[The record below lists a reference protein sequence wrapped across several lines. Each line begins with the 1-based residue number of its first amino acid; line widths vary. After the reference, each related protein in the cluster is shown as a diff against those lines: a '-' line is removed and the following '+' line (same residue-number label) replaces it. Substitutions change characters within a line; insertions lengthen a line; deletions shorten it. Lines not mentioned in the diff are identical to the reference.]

1 MPNKTA
7 QLKHVISYYAFLLV
21 VWGFFRALIR
31 LPEPIEELVL
41 KPLIWIL
48 PLVFVLKKEGGGLES
63 LGWTTKGLLKS
74 IFYIVIAGG
83 LIYEGVVISLGL
95 IFEDNLDKIN
105 LFTSF
110 GAHKDVLLS
119 GLALSVVTAVIE
131 ETVFRGFIFN
141 RLNKIFNNELFAN
154 VVSSVA
160 WVLIHMPI
168 FIFVYKLSPD
178 NLVFRGLL
186 STVFAVASAYLFA
199 RTKNIVPSVFLHIFW
214 PWVLIL
220 LK

>member
-1 MPNKTA
+1 MSNKLA
-7 QLKHVISYYAFLLV
+7 QLKHIISYYAFILV
-21 VWGFFRALIR
+21 AWGFFRALIR
-31 LPEPIEELVL
+31 LPEPIEELIL

-48 PLVFVLKKEGGGLES
+48 PLVFILKKEGAGLES

-74 IFYIVIAGG
+74 IFYIVVAGG

-95 IFEDNLDKIN
+95 IFEDNLDNIN
-105 LFTSF
+105 LLSNF
-110 GAHKDVLLS
+110 AKHKDVLLS

-141 RLNKIFNNELFAN
+141 RLHKILSNELVAS
-154 VVSSVA
+154 VISSAA
-160 WVLIHMPI
+160 WVAIHMPI

-178 NLVFRGLL
+178 NLIFRGLL